1 MVFKDKY
8 YCRKIKDNDLQK
20 EIIEFFTVSNTL
32 ILPLIKICINK
43 LKEICEKLQSFKNL
57 RVPYSS
63 ILIIYDVEKI
73 NITDLSKDED
83 LDIRIK
89 LIDFG
94 FFKYNYEGYE
104 IDQGI
109 SIAINNLVHALGN
122 IIENNN

>member
-1 MVFKDKY
+1 M
-8 YCRKIKDNDLQK
+8 
-20 EIIEFFTVSNTL
+20 
-32 ILPLIKICINK
+32 IKICINK
-43 LKEICEKLQSFKNL
+43 LKEICEKLQSFKYL

-73 NITDLSKDED
+73 NITDLSKDNE

-94 FFKYNYEGYE
+94 FFKYISESYE

-109 SIAINNLVHALGN
+109 SLAINNLVCALET
-122 IIENNN
+122 IIEKIN

>member
-1 MVFKDKY
+1 M
-8 YCRKIKDNDLQK
+8 
-20 EIIEFFTVSNTL
+20 
-32 ILPLIKICINK
+32 IKICINK

-63 ILIIYDVEKI
+63 ILIIYDVEKV
-73 NITDLSKDED
+73 NITDLNKDED